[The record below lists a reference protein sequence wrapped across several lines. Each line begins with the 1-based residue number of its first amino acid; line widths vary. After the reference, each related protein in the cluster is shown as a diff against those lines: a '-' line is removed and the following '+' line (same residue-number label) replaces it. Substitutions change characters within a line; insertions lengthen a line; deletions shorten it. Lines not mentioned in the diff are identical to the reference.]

1 MIKFSNIIKES
12 FEISYDDIKSYF
24 RVFNALH
31 KSGFKSGEID
41 SVLKFLTDTLSIDF
55 ETSFKISLLFDK
67 NYKSDGEYKFINP
80 EDWVIPSE
88 KNITYEQK
96 VVSEYYNV
104 PPLAF
109 KLVNNKDYQIDD
121 GETFVPLIKYKN
133 LTNVL
138 YINIIDYD
146 SVIEEAARNLRDE
159 IIESGWEYYDN
170 YNILRNFI
178 ELNKN
183 DVYYNAE
190 EAAKERYG
198 EYITRSES
206 SREIYK
212 QELIDELGLVDEYLD
227 AKGYIEE
234 TLEVINGLKSENQ
247 QLTHKMRRVEKE
259 IKIIE
264 LEMERLV
271 DVVDYGEDEE
281 EYHSMYTED
290 IYELE
295 EKLRKLESIYDEL
308 YNEMDDNNKSISEL
322 EIDSSYYYD
331 IYEKYNN
338 EETFKNIFIYN
349 RAEQLA
355 EDFFRDPMYYLEE
368 SGYTIDS
375 AIDEGIIE
383 FDEENALNEILER
396 RGVIEFLDKYKEGKY
411 EGTSSVEYKSK
422 NYGKFILI
430 IKKTSSGVNVFPI

>member
-24 RVFNALH
+24 RAFNALH
-31 KSGFKSGEID
+31 RSGFKSGEID
-41 SVLKFLTDTLSIDF
+41 SVLEFLTDTLSIDF

-88 KNITYEQK
+88 KNITDEQK

-121 GETFVPLIKYKN
+121 GKTFVPIIKYNN
-133 LTNVL
+133 LTNIL
-138 YINIIDYD
+138 YINVIDYD
-146 SVIEEAARNLRDE
+146 SVLEEATRNLRDE
-159 IIESGWEYYDN
+159 IIDTGWEYYDN
-170 YNILRNFI
+170 YNILGNFI
-178 ELNKN
+178 ELNIN
-183 DVYYNAE
+183 DVYYNAYE
-190 EAAKERYG
+190 GAKEKYE
-198 EYITRSES
+198 EYLSASEKN
-206 SREIYK
+206 REEYK
-212 QELIDELGLVDEYLD
+212 RVLLKDMGLVDEYLD
-227 AKGYIEE
+227 AKEYIKE
-234 TLEVINGLKSENQ
+234 TLKVINGLKSENQ
-247 QLTHKMRRVEKE
+247 QLTHKMRRFEKE

-264 LEMERLV
+264 LEMGRLV
-271 DVVDYGEDEE
+271 DVVDYG
-281 EYHSMYTED
+281 ED

-295 EKLRKLESIYDEL
+295 EKLRKLEPKHVEL
-308 YNEMDDNNKSISEL
+308 YNEMDDINKSISEL
-322 EIDSSYYYD
+322 EIEIDSSHYYD

-338 EETFKNIFIYN
+338 EETFKNLYIN
-349 RAEQLA
+349 SRTEQIA
-355 EDFFRDPMYYLEE
+355 EDFFSDPMYYVEE

-383 FDEENALNEILER
+383 FDEVGALKEILKR

-411 EGTSSVEYKSK
+411 DGTSSIEYLSSK
-422 NYGKFILI
+422 DYGKFILI
-430 IKKTSSGVNVFPI
+430 IKKTSRGVNVFPN